1 MSSTSQPH
9 LGFSLFNQAEY
20 YNQLLHLFGGGR
32 FRGVVTDA
40 KTQESKGTYVYD
52 FTQEVANG
60 YRQWQDNFS
69 PKWYLSAIPSDEV
82 RKSHGSLVQNPGW

>member
-1 MSSTSQPH
+1 MVRYKREDI
-9 LGFSLFNQAEY
+9 FRKK
-20 YNQLLHLFGGGR
+20 LHR
-32 FRGVVTDA
+32 VDIKRTDA